1 MGSRSASGYVRWKGW
16 RMTKRFHV
24 AAALTAFLTILTFWL
39 STISVELLGSKTQI
53 ASVKEAIVF
62 GLFLLVPALAVAGV
76 TGTYMGRGSKDG
88 RIMSK
93 KRRMPFI
100 AGNGVL
106 ILVPSVVY
114 LDRLA
119 SRGNFGTEFIAVQS
133 IELVAGAV
141 NLVLMAFNVRD
152 GMRLAGRRIR
162 GRG

>member
-1 MGSRSASGYVRWKGW
+1 
-16 RMTKRFHV
+16 
-24 AAALTAFLTILTFWL
+24 
-39 STISVELLGSKTQI
+39 
-53 ASVKEAIVF
+53 
-62 GLFLLVPALAVAGV
+62 
-76 TGTYMGRGSKDG
+76 MGRGSKDG

-141 NLVLMAFNVRD
+141 NLVLMAFNIRD